1 MLRVR
6 LTVTALSLL
15 FYACSGGASGGPL
28 DSSGSGGGGGTSA
41 GNAGAGGMSTAGA
54 GGGGSGEGGASGAA
68 GGTGVAG
75 QAGGPD
81 GGQQDGSPSDG
92 IGSASFAAVQ
102 SIFATTCVRCHD
114 PAHPVVPETQT
125 YVALSL
131 TMKDAYSSL
140 VNKPATETCGGT
152 LVKPDDPSRS
162 YLYAK
167 ITQDTPCFGE
177 RMPHQGMIRT
187 PPLPADKIAVIESWI
202 LGGAKP

>member
-15 FYACSGGASGGPL
+15 FYACSGGASSGPL

-102 SIFATTCVRCHD
+102 SIFATTCVRCHIGQARRSIKELPLCEDHAGYALLRRAHAPPGHD
-114 PAHPVVPETQT
+114 PHAAAAGRQDRRHRKLDPWRRQ
-125 YVALSL
+125 ALTAFPMPTATMPAATNRSKHLPSSL
-131 TMKDAYSSL
+131 TTRKR
-140 VNKPATETCGGT
+140 GG
-152 LVKPDDPSRS
+152 
-162 YLYAK
+162 
-167 ITQDTPCFGE
+167 G
-177 RMPHQGMIRT
+177 
-187 PPLPADKIAVIESWI
+187 
-202 LGGAKP
+202 